1 MSRVPASRLGGP
13 VDPSRLDAQVFERY
27 PGAASAP
34 LPKTYQRR
42 RPDKTPLYE
51 AVRANLA
58 TLLERAEQDGGFGY
72 PAFVEHEFR
81 RFLDCGVLARGFARL
96 RCPDCGHER
105 LLAFS
110 CKGRCLCP
118 GCMGRRMAAT
128 AAQLV
133 DERLPQAPYRQWVFT
148 VPFALRFALATDR
161 RFLTATLNTFLRTV
175 FAWQRQRALALGID
189 LLRQDICLPSAR
201 APGAPASALPDL
213 EALDLRQGQP
223 GSVTFIQRFG
233 GALNLNIHAHAVT
246 PDGLF
251 VPPGTNT
258 DTDTDTDTD
267 TGTDTGADQDKNDT
281 APPLLFVPLPP
292 PTEQDIHELLA
303 RIARR
308 IVSIAPRY
316 RVPTHVIERLRMQL
330 GMQDDPRLVD
340 RDDLAD
346 LDANDAS
353 QDPRQALLEQTLHSA
368 LAAPSPERST
378 ATAARCE
385 AQAEL
390 ASIESTAPLDA
401 PASTLCARLAGFS
414 LHAARTVDAEDR
426 AGLERL
432 CRYGLRPPFAAD
444 RLSIDPD
451 GRVRYRLRKPWPTR
465 NGGQRHELV
474 LDPVDFLRRLA
485 ALVPPPYFNTVRYHG
500 IFASRNRLHRRLPRP
515 WPRSPET
522 ATPAEASATADP
534 RPRPQPRPSGAG
546 AAGQRQRRRQPCTN
560 HATAS
565 LQAQHRPNRLGRPAA
580 PRLPHRRLALPQPA
594 VHQPHGLAR
603 LHHRP
608 LGHHQDPRAPRA
620 SSTGDAAPA
629 RPRQGSVR

>member
-1 MSRVPASRLGGP
+1 
-13 VDPSRLDAQVFERY
+13 
-27 PGAASAP
+27 
-34 LPKTYQRR
+34 
-42 RPDKTPLYE
+42 
-51 AVRANLA
+51 
-58 TLLERAEQDGGFGY
+58 
-72 PAFVEHEFR
+72 
-81 RFLDCGVLARGFARL
+81 
-96 RCPDCGHER
+96 
-105 LLAFS
+105 
-110 CKGRCLCP
+110 
-118 GCMGRRMAAT
+118 
-128 AAQLV
+128 
-133 DERLPQAPYRQWVFT
+133 
-148 VPFALRFALATDR
+148 
-161 RFLTATLNTFLRTV
+161 
-175 FAWQRQRALALGID
+175 
-189 LLRQDICLPSAR
+189 
-201 APGAPASALPDL
+201 
-213 EALDLRQGQP
+213 
-223 GSVTFIQRFG
+223 
-233 GALNLNIHAHAVT
+233 
-246 PDGLF
+246 

-522 ATPAEASATADP
+522 ATPAEASATADAAPNPDPAPDPAPNPDPAAQGPPDNDSAAGNPAPTTPQRASKHSTARTGWAALLHRVFHIDALRCPNPQCTSRMVLLAFITDPSVITRILEHLGLHRQATPPPLAPAKGLFDDCDVEPELFGADSHRDGLVGSPPTPVHP
-534 RPRPQPRPSGAG
+534 RPPPWF
-546 AAGQRQRRRQPCTN
+546 
-560 HATAS
+560 H
-565 LQAQHRPNRLGRPAA
+565 
-580 PRLPHRRLALPQPA
+580 
-594 VHQPHGLAR
+594 
-603 LHHRP
+603 
-608 LGHHQDPRAPRA
+608 
-620 SSTGDAAPA
+620 
-629 RPRQGSVR
+629 